1 MASKNAT
8 ACTGGHDLTSPSS
21 YYFNDGQKRCR
32 ECRRQK
38 YKERAK
44 LAWARKRARDDTK
57 LGIERTG
64 IHHQMLAL
72 IQERERCA
80 TWWEREAVDLRYAE
94 LQRML
99 GTVEA

>member
-1 MASKNAT
+1 MAKETCKN
-8 ACTGGHDLTSPSS
+8 GHDLTNHANF
-21 YYFNDGQKRCR
+21 YRERDGGKRCR
-32 ECRRQK
+32 ECKRLD
-38 YKERAK
+38 YAGRAK